1 MFRPSLR
8 CSIKRICLVIFSNT
22 IGWLIQLSHNLLCCI
37 FNHGTSVIS
46 LLQFCQ
52 PGGWEL
58 TERRQEPTYFVS
70 VLTDIDG
77 ERHYC
82 ACLTFYE
89 PYDDQRSESS
99 ENLEALGDGIVHHS
113 MMFAPKSIVLI
124 SQLDY
129 FDTFKVC
136 ILYDCELSSVRFW
149 LSQLMCKSSFYL

>member
-1 MFRPSLR
+1 MFW
-8 CSIKRICLVIFSNT
+8 F
-22 IGWLIQLSHNLLCCI
+22 
-37 FNHGTSVIS
+37 
-46 LLQFCQ
+46 QFCQ

-89 PYDDQRSESS
+89 PYDDQRAEPGEDSFGVGEMS
-99 ENLEALGDGIVHHS
+99 HHS
-113 MMFAPKSIVLI
+113 VMFAPKSIVLI

-129 FDTFKVC
+129 FDTFKVIC
-136 ILYDCELSSVRFW
+136 YQRILTTYNFYVCVDYRKTSYSCQCVKLKLLNLS
-149 LSQLMCKSSFYL
+149 

>member
-1 MFRPSLR
+1 MNDQTDKLLLILNVGQNIFN
-8 CSIKRICLVIFSNT
+8 CYFSNRLQ
-22 IGWLIQLSHNLLCCI
+22 IMPI
-37 FNHGTSVIS
+37 FV
-46 LLQFCQ
+46 QFCQ

-89 PYDDQRSESS
+89 PYDDQRADSAD
-99 ENLEALGDGIVHHS
+99 NLETMHNDMVHHS
-113 MMFAPKSIVLI
+113 IMFAPKSIVLI

-136 ILYDCELSSVRFW
+136 VWAGRSPSGSDSSISPGYMSVVRD
-149 LSQLMCKSSFYL
+149 LL